1 MSKKN
6 SNEISKR
13 SKKEPLNSSLH
24 KSIRPTLNMSN
35 LYCENFGD
43 ISTISTAKH
52 YRKEPNSR
60 KSQDFRNTFLNSS
73 LINSKNNPN
82 DNSPVRSSP
91 KEEQSAKIENIS
103 TAGDTLEKFN
113 IVPKQFFEN
122 SNSILGKKFDFL
134 NNLLFELEN
143 EELNFNPIQQELLK
157 KVFEEFRVIGEI
169 LNECNSETLRRTS
182 IYEQEVI
189 SLFDNFSL

>member
-6 SNEISKR
+6 SNEISKKG
-13 SKKEPLNSSLH
+13 KKEPLNSSFH

-82 DNSPVRSSP
+82 DN
-91 KEEQSAKIENIS
+91 
-103 TAGDTLEKFN
+103 

-122 SNSILGKKFDFL
+122 SNSILGKTFDFL
-134 NNLLFELEN
+134 L
-143 EELNFNPIQQELLK
+143 
-157 KVFEEFRVIGEI
+157 
-169 LNECNSETLRRTS
+169 
-182 IYEQEVI
+182 IYY
-189 SLFDNFSL
+189 LD